1 MKRFNAKIT
10 RDVCFVSAILMEL
23 DGRLKTLAEIETPN
37 SRAAVSAYQKLL
49 QARRAH
55 ASHSERCAICR
66 RLHNLATTRSANSRT
81 RRRPP
86 QALSPEEFD
95 QLGDA
100 VGALFEDE
108 LMRLA
113 RLECAARHGE
123 FRGSDLSSGVE

>member
-1 MKRFNAKIT
+1 MNRFNAKIP
-10 RDVCFVSAILMEL
+10 RGFCFVAAILIDL
-23 DGRLKTLAEIETPN
+23 DGRLKALAEAEIPN
-37 SRAAVSAYQKLL
+37 SRAAVGAYQKLL

-55 ASHSERCAICR
+55 ASHVERCPVCR
-66 RLHNLATTRSANSRT
+66 RLHNLASTRSSHSRT
-81 RRRPP
+81 RPKPP
-86 QALSPEEFD
+86 QSLSGEELD

-123 FRGSDLSSGVE
+123 YRGSDPDSGAE